1 MTVPVFTTGPS
12 SSAFKAQQEF
22 TAPLSQVLTAE
33 AQAAWLYS
41 PTSSIDRM
49 VELNEAE
56 ADTQE
61 TEYGPQLVPDTG
73 VGIPLAQE
81 AAQGRARAAG
91 VKLDIPARGITQGAL
106 DILVRR
112 KQEENDRK
120 EILQRADND
129 LLTGALRLGTGLG
142 VSLLDPIN
150 VASAFIP
157 VVGITRYSN
166 MLASQSSRLGR
177 AGVRLKVGGVEGAFG
192 AALVEPIIL
201 TAADAEQADYNLTDS
216 MLNIAFG
223 TIMGG
228 GLHAGAGAFGDAIK
242 ARQNR
247 VSPVGSSAEALMNA
261 SPEVRQAMARGAM
274 SQMATGRMVDVEVV
288 GNFTPVRSTE
298 RKVFQPGRKGDFNV
312 DEVDASDV
320 NSLVQDFTR
329 GGLSGGDERAF
340 ASIVNKFGDDAPDGT
355 TVYRGFTEG
364 QPIVKDGQLSISTG
378 DLDTAKSF
386 AIARNEDVMELQGVD
401 GDFSRPI
408 PIARIKVPKG
418 SKTLDPNKFGGA
430 QPKEQEIILSG
441 RLEKTPTPPERI
453 LENDIEYEIS
463 EYVVR
468 PLEAEGAPTQRVKTV
483 FERDRTPGIGRQIE
497 DTFAAER
504 YYLADK
510 NASDEI
516 SARVA
521 AAKVSDDPTATAQE
535 ELSDA
540 MSQLADELK
549 RLDLEDVDFKAED
562 AAVAQADDMAIA
574 LDAATSC
581 MLRRA

>member
-1 MTVPVFTTGPS
+1 MTTPVFTTGPS

-41 PTSSIDRM
+41 PTSSLDRM
-49 VELNEAE
+49 MELNAAE
-56 ADTQE
+56 ADVQE

-81 AAQGRARAAG
+81 AAQGRAKAAG
-91 VKLDIPARGITQGAL
+91 VKLDIPAHGITQGAL

-166 MLASQSSRLGR
+166 MLAAQSSRLGR
-177 AGVRLKVGGVEGAFG
+177 AGVRLKVGGAEGAFG

-201 TAADAEQADYNLTDS
+201 TAADAEQADYDLTDS

-274 SQMATGRMVDVEVV
+274 SQMATGRMVDVEVI

-298 RKVFQPGRKGDFNV
+298 RRVLVPGKEPEIVTPNTDDAARKIAPELTAKYDALTERKKTYRRWLDELKQPQEDRVVSPIDDQIAEIDAKIQKASAKNRARLNREKAVLEQERRFVAEEVVKRGDTPDMAQVHKDLQAV
-312 DEVDASDV
+312 DEQMRDLAPQLTDV
-320 NSLVQDFTR
+320 YQKAR
-329 GGLSGGDERAF
+329 
-340 ASIVNKFGDDAPDGT
+340 SIVKENT
-355 TVYRGFTEG
+355 TT
-364 QPIVKDGQLSISTG
+364 
-378 DLDTAKSF
+378 
-386 AIARNEDVMELQGVD
+386 
-401 GDFSRPI
+401 
-408 PIARIKVPKG
+408 
-418 SKTLDPNKFGGA
+418 
-430 QPKEQEIILSG
+430 
-441 RLEKTPTPPERI
+441 TPGE
-453 LENDIEYEIS
+453 
-463 EYVVR
+463 
-468 PLEAEGAPTQRVKTV
+468 APTYKVETV

-497 DTFAAER
+497 ETFAAER

-516 SARVA
+516 AARVA
-521 AAKVSDDPTATAQE
+521 TAKVSDDPTVMAQE
-535 ELSDA
+535 ELSDV
-540 MSQLADELK
+540 MSQLTDELR

-562 AAVAQADDMAIA
+562 AAIAQADDMAKA
-574 LDAATSC
+574 MDAAASC